1 MSTGLFWKIDRKEQA
16 PERLRSLHSHLRDTW
31 DWSKPVC
38 LKIEEYQNPRSLDQ
52 NALFHVW
59 IRQMVSHFK
68 PARPGLTEEEMKDIC
83 KFRFLGT
90 ETRKAGKIVLENQ
103 LKQTSKLRKGE
114 MYHFMEQ
121 VYQWCL
127 ELGLQLDTPADSEFM
142 EIRKSQA

>member
-1 MSTGLFWKIDRKEQA
+1 MDFWKIDRPQQVE
-16 PERLRSLHSHLRDTW
+16 ERLEHLGGYLKDNW
-31 DWSKPVC
+31 DWSTPVSIKPEV
-38 LKIEEYQNPRSLDQ
+38 YQNPRSLTQ

-68 PARPGLTEEEMKDIC
+68 PARPELTDEEMKDIC

-90 ETRKAGKIVLENQ
+90 ESRKAGKIMLENQ
-103 LKQTSKLRKGE
+103 LRQTSKLRKGE

-127 ELGLQLDTPADSEFM
+127 ELGLQLQTPCDSEFM
-142 EIRKSQA
+142 EIRRSQA

>member
-1 MSTGLFWKIDRKEQA
+1 MVQGMFWKIDRREQIN
-16 PERLRSLHSHLRDTW
+16 ERVDHLKAYLRDDW
-31 DWSKPVC
+31 DWSKPVSI
-38 LKIEEYQNPRSLDQ
+38 KPEPYQNPRSLDQ

-59 IRQMVSHFK
+59 IRQMVKHFK
-68 PARPGLTEEEMKDIC
+68 PARPELTEEEMKDIC

-90 ETRKAGKIVLENQ
+90 ESKKAGKIILENQ

-142 EIRKSQA
+142 QIRKSQT